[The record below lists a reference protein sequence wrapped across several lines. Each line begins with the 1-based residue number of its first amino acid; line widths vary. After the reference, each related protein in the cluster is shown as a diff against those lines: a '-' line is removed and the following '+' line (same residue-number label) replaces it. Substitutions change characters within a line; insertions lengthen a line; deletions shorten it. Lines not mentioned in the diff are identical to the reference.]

1 MMKIAVITGANSG
14 FGYLTTI
21 ELLKAG
27 YQVVATMRD
36 VRNQTE
42 LINEAQVL
50 GVIHQLDIKQIDV
63 TCINEIETVAKYV
76 QEKYQKIHVL
86 INNAGYC
93 EGGFLQDLEMDEW
106 SEQQNTNVLG
116 TVRMIK
122 LFLPLLDHHE
132 KSHIINISSVSG
144 YVGFPGMSAYC
155 SSKFAIEGL
164 SESLR
169 TELLSKHIFVSL
181 VEPASFKT
189 KIWNRGLEKVTAI
202 REQHDPLQ
210 KNVYTYAK
218 QSADGAGD
226 PADIAKLISHIC
238 DEKHP
243 KLRYRIGKGARFL
256 SFAKRFLPWRV
267 IEMIM
272 MRKLNENR

>member
-1 MMKIAVITGANSG
+1 MMKIALITGANSG
-14 FGYLTTI
+14 FGYFTTI
-21 ELLKAG
+21 GLLKAG
-27 YQVVATMRD
+27 YRVVATMRD
-36 VRNQTE
+36 VNKQTE
-42 LINEAQVL
+42 LVNEAKVL
-50 GVIHQLDIKQIDV
+50 GLNHQLEIKQIDV
-63 TCINEIETVAKYV
+63 TCINDIETVAKYV
-76 QEKYQKIHVL
+76 KEKYKKIHVL

-122 LFLPLLDHHE
+122 TFLPLLDHDE
-132 KSHIINISSVSG
+132 KSHIINMSSVSG

-169 TELLSKHIFVSL
+169 TELFNKHIFVSL

-189 KIWNRGLEKVTAI
+189 KIWNRGLEKVAI
-202 REQHDPLQ
+202 ISEQNEQLK

-226 PADIAKLISHIC
+226 PTEIANLIVRIC
-238 DEKHP
+238 HEKHP

-256 SFAKRFLPWRV
+256 SFAKRFLPWRI